1 MKTVY
6 TKLVADLF
14 HYGHVEFLK
23 NARTLGD
30 RLVVHV
36 VDDARVKTAKRLPIM
51 NQQERVAVIAACRF
65 VDEVRLE
72 GPIVMTQEFMKQNQF
87 DIYAV
92 SFATEQEKQI
102 KLKDCGDL
110 PTEMIGVLPYT
121 SGISTTD
128 IIERV
133 SLRSAQHFTN
143 D

>member
-23 NARTLGD
+23 NARKLGD

-36 VDDARVKTAKRLPIM
+36 VDDARVKSAKRLPIM
-51 NQQERVAVIAACRF
+51 NQQERANVVAACRF

-72 GPIVMTQEFMKQNQF
+72 GPIVMTQEFMQENQF
-87 DIYAV
+87 DVYAV

-110 PTEMIGVLPYT
+110 PVEMIGVLPYT

-133 SLRSAQHFTN
+133 RSRPVDHLTN
-143 D
+143 Y